1 MKNSDGRH
9 GGNQGRNDRHE
20 AGQAKAAVRNTDVD
34 SLRRG
39 REQEKAEGHTSGH
52 RK

>member
-9 GGNQGRNDRHE
+9 GGNHGRNDRHE
-20 AGQAKAAVRNTDVD
+20 AEQAKAAVRNTDVD

-39 REQEKAEGHTSGH
+39 REQGKTEGHTSGH

>member
-1 MKNSDGRH
+1 MKNINSRH
-9 GGNQGRNDRHE
+9 GGNHGRNDRHE
-20 AGQAKAAVRNTDVD
+20 AEQAKAVRNTDVD

-52 RK
+52 RE